1 MRKSL
6 IAVAVIA
13 LSGGYAA
20 SAQAVA
26 LNVYGTSDI
35 TDSNL
40 LSNVIVPGFASFDPS
55 DSITYTAVGSGAAI
69 TAAENSSNHIDAIIV
84 HSPSLE
90 KPFYTNA
97 CGGSTCSTE
106 TLGRAIFYNDY
117 VVVGPTADPAGIG
130 TAHHG
135 NDAVSAFQDIATE
148 GTANSDVTF
157 ISRAD
162 NSGTNVEEQ
171 QIWGKTTGVQLQKAF
186 NAPASDTTRKEP
198 CFDTPT
204 VCASAGVHAYPSW
217 YKHNTTSS
225 PPNQGVNLV
234 DTNTCNATAYPDHN
248 CYTIVDRGTY
258 DYQTSLSHTG
268 NLKIVVQNNSSGAV
282 GGASLLTNPFHAYIV
297 KTSTNQ
303 TAATKLLN
311 YLTGSGFQG
320 SLPTGGAGANDF
332 KADAYATLSGSTLP
346 NTAAKGTVMFSVTL
360 LYPPPVAAPIDG
372 MPVNLQSAS
381 SSSGPW
387 TTIAS
392 TTSSSLGVVT
402 FSPSLTVNPTFYRL
416 DMSTYDDTLLAS
428 QFSPND
434 NAKNLNTAIPNGK
447 VVCTGC

>member
-1 MRKSL
+1 MRRSL
-6 IAVAVIA
+6 ITLAVVAV
-13 LSGGYAA
+13 SGGCAA

-26 LNVYGTSDI
+26 LNVFGTSDI

-40 LSNVIVPGFASFDPS
+40 LSSVIVPGFGSFDPS
-55 DSITYTAVGSGAAI
+55 DSISYTAVGSGAAI

-90 KPFYTNA
+90 APFVA
-97 CGGSTCSTE
+97 GGFSKE
-106 TLGRAIFYNDY
+106 PLGRAIFYNDY
-117 VVVGPTADPAGIG
+117 VVAGPTGDQAGIG
-130 TAHHG
+130 TAGHG
-135 NDAVSAFQDIATE
+135 NDAVSAFQDIAAE
-148 GTANSDVTF
+148 GNAHSDVTF

-171 QIWGKTTGVQLQKAF
+171 QIWGRTTGVQLQKAF

-198 CFDTPT
+198 CNDTPT

-225 PPNQGVNLV
+225 PPNQGVNLD
-234 DTNTCNATAYPDHN
+234 DTNTCNATAYPDGH
-248 CYTIVDRGTY
+248 CYTIVDRGTF
-258 DYQTSLSHTG
+258 DYETSQSHTG

-297 KTSTNQ
+297 NSSTNQ
-303 TAATKLLN
+303 TAAGHLLD
-311 YLTGSGFQG
+311 YLTSSGFQG

-332 KADAYATLSGSTLP
+332 RGDAYATLSSSSLPTSHAAGSMP
-346 NTAAKGTVMFSVTL
+346 FSVTL

-372 MPVNLQSAS
+372 MPVNLQSATS
-381 SSSGPW
+381 SGGPW

-392 TTSSSLGVVT
+392 TTSNSSGVVS
-402 FSPSLTVNPTFYRL
+402 FSPTLAVNPTFYRL
-416 DMSTYDDTLLAS
+416 DMGTYDDAALAS

-434 NAKNLNTAIPNGK
+434 NAKNLNASIPNGK
-447 VVCTGC
+447 VVCSSGC

>member
-13 LSGGYAA
+13 LSGGFAA

-40 LSNVIVPGFASFDPS
+40 LSNVIVPGFSSYDPS
-55 DSITYTAVGSGAAI
+55 DSIAYTAVGSGAAI

-90 KPFYTNA
+90 APFVA
-97 CGGSTCSTE
+97 GGFSQE
-106 TLGRAIFYNDY
+106 PLGRAIFYNDY

-130 TAHHG
+130 TNLHG
-135 NDAVSAFQDIATE
+135 NDAVSAFKDIATE
-148 GTANSDVTF
+148 GAAHSDVTF

-198 CFDTPT
+198 CNDTPT

-234 DTNTCNATAYPDHN
+234 DTNTCNATAYPDGN

-268 NLKIVVQNNSSGAV
+268 NLKIVVQNNSAGAV

-303 TAATKLLN
+303 TAATTLLN
-311 YLTGSGFQG
+311 YLTGSGFQN
-320 SLPTGGAGANDF
+320 SLPTGGSGANDF
-332 KADAYATLSGSTLP
+332 KADAYATLNSSTLP
-346 NTAAKGTVMFSVTL
+346 NSHAAGAVSFSVTL
-360 LYPPPVAAPIDG
+360 KYPPPVAAPIDG
-372 MPVNLQSAS
+372 MPVNLQSSTTS
-381 SSSGPW
+381 STGPW

-392 TTSSSLGVVT
+392 STTNSSGVVS
-402 FSPSLTVNPTFYRL
+402 FSPTLAVNPTYYRL

-447 VVCTGC
+447 VVCSSGC

>member
-13 LSGGYAA
+13 MSGGYAG

-40 LSNVIVPGFASFDPS
+40 LANVIVPGFGSFDPS
-55 DSITYTAVGSGAAI
+55 DSISYTAVGSGAAI
-69 TAAENSSNHIDAIIV
+69 TAAENASNHVDAIIV

-90 KPFYTNA
+90 APFVA
-97 CGGSTCSTE
+97 GGFSKE
-106 TLGRAIFYNDY
+106 PLGRAIFYNDY
-117 VVVGPTADPAGIG
+117 VVAGPTGDQAGIG
-130 TAHHG
+130 TAGHG

-148 GTANSDVTF
+148 GAAHSDVTF

-186 NAPASDTTRKEP
+186 NAPATDATRKEP
-198 CFDTPT
+198 CNDTPT

-234 DTNTCNATAYPDHN
+234 DTNTCNATAYPDGH
-248 CYTIVDRGTY
+248 CYTLVDRGTF

-297 KTSTNQ
+297 NSSTNQ
-303 TAATKLLN
+303 TAATKLLD

-332 KADAYATLSGSTLP
+332 KGDAYATLSGSTLP
-346 NTAAKGTVMFSVTL
+346 TSHAAGSMPFSVTL
-360 LYPPPVAAPIDG
+360 KYPPPVAAPIDG

-381 SSSGPW
+381 SSGGPW

-392 TTSSSLGVVT
+392 ATSNSSGVVS
-402 FSPSLTVNPTFYRL
+402 FSPTLSVNPTFYRL
-416 DMSTYDDTLLAS
+416 DMGTYDDTLLAS

-434 NAKNLNTAIPNGK
+434 NAKNLNTAVPNGK
-447 VVCTGC
+447 VVCSSGC